1 MVFHKYF
8 IYFLTLVASAIWLS
22 VFSVGANLHVIA
34 CDVGQGDAILIQ
46 RINTQIL
53 IDSGPNDSV
62 LNCLGKYM
70 PFWDRTIELAILT
83 HPDKDHS
90 GGYLNVFKTY
100 KIKNFLTND
109 LNNKLFSSQYIELLR
124 NEVGGRGTEVIY
136 PDIGMGIRVSLI
148 YLDILHPSQDFQSSK
163 TNNYSIV
170 NILKYGNFK
179 AIFTGDIEDV
189 VSDLVSTRP
198 ELGEVNYIKVPHH
211 GSKNGLSEKLLQA
224 IKPKVAVISVGRKNS
239 YGHPHKEVLDLL
251 RSSSA
256 IEKYKLKIL
265 RTDEIGDV
273 EIISDSQTFWTKNEK

>member
-1 MVFHKYF
+1 MVFRKYF

-90 GGYLNVFKTY
+90 GGYLNVFKHY

-109 LNNKLFSSQYIELLR
+109 LNNKLFSSQYIELLGK
-124 NEVGGRGTEVIY
+124 EVGGSGTRVIY
-136 PDIGMGIRVSLI
+136 PDTGMSIRVGLI
-148 YLDILHPSQDFQSSK
+148 YLDILHPDKTFEDSK

-170 NILKYGNFK
+170 SLLKFGNFK
-179 AIFTGDIEDV
+179 AIFTGDIEDLI
-189 VSDLVSTRP
+189 SD
-198 ELGEVNYIKVPHH
+198 EVAANSKIQTVDYIKVPHH
-211 GSKNGLSEKLLQA
+211 GSKNGLSEKLLQVV
-224 IKPKVAVISVGRKNS
+224 KPKFAVISVGRKNS
-239 YGHPHKEVLDLL
+239 YGHPHKEVLELL
-251 RSSSA
+251 
-256 IEKYKLKIL
+256 EKYNLKIF
-265 RTDEIGDV
+265 RTDEIGDAEV
-273 EIISDSQTFWTKNEK
+273 VSDGNKLWLE